1 MEKLKAFKEL
11 LIINYKILNLLNK
24 ERLERK
30 KRQKQ
35 HCKKIQ
41 DMCALAKRKGK
52 EVHYSIEKD
61 QYYIN

>member
-35 HCKKIQ
+35 HCKKNTGHV
-41 DMCALAKRKGK
+41 CVG
-52 EVHYSIEKD
+52 
-61 QYYIN
+61 